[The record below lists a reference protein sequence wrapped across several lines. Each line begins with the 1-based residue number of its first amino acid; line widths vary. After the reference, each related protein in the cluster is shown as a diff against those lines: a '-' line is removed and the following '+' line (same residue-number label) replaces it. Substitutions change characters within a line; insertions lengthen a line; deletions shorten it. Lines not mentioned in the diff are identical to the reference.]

1 MGRPQFFSPEGIART
16 TAEAE
21 AEASISASRS
31 QTARRIS
38 LHEEVERLLPQA
50 RSEVQ
55 QNQTSS
61 TGNAL
66 ARMRREP
73 GAQPEPQLPS
83 AGGFAELSRFLERP
97 EESQEDGLL
106 SSRPGRRPPS
116 HTPSASTLSRHVQS
130 STGPESAT
138 THWQRPQYAHASPSF
153 GPARRLVE
161 EDIPVDVLVHYFR
174 SSARRCPRVR
184 HLENGNST
192 LHLRTSQLRESLRA
206 TGYR

>member
-1 MGRPQFFSPEGIART
+1 MGRPQFFTPEEIART
-16 TAEAE
+16 IAE

-31 QTARRIS
+31 QTARRNS
-38 LHEEVERLLPQA
+38 LHDEVERLLPQA

-55 QNQTSS
+55 QNQTSN

-66 ARMRREP
+66 AWTRREP
-73 GAQPEPQLPS
+73 GAQPEPRLPS
-83 AGGFAELSRFLERP
+83 AGGFAELSRISERP
-97 EESQEDGLL
+97 EESQEDDLL
-106 SSRPGRRPPS
+106 SSRSGRRAPS
-116 HTPSASTLSRHVQS
+116 HTPSASTVSRHVQS

-138 THWQRPQYAHASPSF
+138 TYWQRPQYARALPPL

-184 HLENGNST
+184 HQENGNST
-192 LHLRTSQLRESLRA
+192 IHLRTSQLRESLRA